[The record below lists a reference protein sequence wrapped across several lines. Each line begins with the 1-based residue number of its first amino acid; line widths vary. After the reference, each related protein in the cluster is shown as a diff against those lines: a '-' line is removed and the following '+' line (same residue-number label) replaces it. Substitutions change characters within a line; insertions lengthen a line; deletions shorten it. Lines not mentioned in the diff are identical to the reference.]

1 MDQNGDTS
9 FQQEESD
16 RLIEEE
22 LNDLDQDFIDAES
35 SDLPSE
41 KRKPKERPPGARASS
56 RC

>member
-41 KRKPKERPPGARASS
+41 KRKPKGRPPGARASS